1 MTSKQKSKTTF
12 KSSLKSYEY
21 ILIQNIWHISEYFFQ
36 SSGGECV
43 DSVELLDSGV
53 LGLGRIG
60 SGGGF

>member
-1 MTSKQKSKTTF
+1 MA
-12 KSSLKSYEY
+12 
-21 ILIQNIWHISEYFFQ
+21 HIRIFFFQ
-36 SSGGECV
+36 SSGGESV

>member
-1 MTSKQKSKTTF
+1 MAHIRIFLTA
-12 KSSLKSYEY
+12 SSSGAV
-21 ILIQNIWHISEYFFQ
+21 IIFQ
-36 SSGGECV
+36 SSGGESV